1 MEAITG
7 SEFERVKS
15 KGKFEGVDFLK
26 SFFTGY

>member
-1 MEAITG
+1 MEAVTG

-26 SFFTGY
+26 SLFTGY